1 MATLDRKDGA
11 ADHAGGKV
19 RDAAQNPVLEFLE
32 RVGYVFRGLLYLVMG
47 ILALQIATSH
57 PGGKATDQT
66 GSLLVLVSN
75 PFGKFVLIA
84 FIIGLGAYSIW
95 GFVRA
100 IYDPLHRGKDAN
112 GIVQRL
118 GMAWSGFAYGAMVIF
133 ALQFL
138 GGKAS
143 GAHQD
148 PLPPF
153 AASLLSHPFGYWL
166 TLIAGFIAIA
176 AGVGQFIESRR
187 AGFRKDLKLGEM
199 SHMEKGIAIG
209 LGRFGYFARG
219 IVFVL
224 VGYFLT
230 QAAQHHDASQAKGY
244 GGAFLAL
251 FNEPFG
257 QGLLAIVALGF
268 IALGLHSFAQARYQ
282 RLMGSD

>member
-1 MATLDRKDGA
+1 MATIDRSDDA
-11 ADHAGGKV
+11 ARQAGDQVKA
-19 RDAAQNPVLEFLE
+19 AAQNPVLEFLE
-32 RVGYVFRGLLYLVMG
+32 RIGYVFRGLLYLVMG
-47 ILALQIATSH
+47 ILALQIATSN
-57 PGGKATDQT
+57 PGGKATDQK

-84 FIIGLGAYSIW
+84 FIVGLGAYSIW

-118 GMAWSGFAYGAMVIF
+118 GMAWSGFAYGTMVIF

-143 GAHQD
+143 GANQD
-148 PLPPF
+148 PLPKI

-176 AGVGQFIESRR
+176 AGIGQFIESRK
-187 AGFRKDLKLGEM
+187 AGFRRDLKLGEM
-199 SHMEKGIAIG
+199 SKPEKDIAIG

-219 IVFVL
+219 VVFVL

-244 GGAFLAL
+244 QGAFLAL
-251 FNEPFG
+251 LNEPFG
-257 QGLLAIVALGF
+257 HPLLAIVALGF
-268 IALGLHSFAQARYQ
+268 IALGLHSVAQARYQ
-282 RLMGSD
+282 RLLGSN

>member
-1 MATLDRKDGA
+1 MATADRKPPTTGQ
-11 ADHAGGKV
+11 AGRQV
-19 RDAAQNPVLEFLE
+19 RSAAQNPVLEFLE
-32 RVGYVFRGLLYLVMG
+32 RVGYVVRGLLYLVMG
-47 ILALQIATSH
+47 ILALQIATSRQ
-57 PGGKATDQT
+57 GGKATDQK

-84 FIIGLGAYSIW
+84 FIAGLGAYSIW

-100 IYDPLHRGKDAN
+100 VYDPLHRGKDAN

-118 GMAWSGFAYGAMVIF
+118 GMAWSGFAYGAMVVF

-138 GGKAS
+138 GGKANAS
-143 GAHQD
+143 NPD
-148 PLPPF
+148 PLPGF

-166 TLIAGFIAIA
+166 TLGAGIIAIA
-176 AGVGQFIESRR
+176 AGIGQFIESRK
-187 AGFRKDLKLGEM
+187 AGFRKDLQLDEM
-199 SHMEKGIAIG
+199 SKTEKDLAIG

-219 IVFVL
+219 VVFVL

-251 FNEPFG
+251 LNEPFG
-257 QGLLAIVALGF
+257 HALLGVVALGF
-268 IALGLHSFAQARYQ
+268 VALGLHSFAQARYE
-282 RLMGSD
+282 RLMGSS